1 MKSRARWTLA
11 AFTAAGLVLAGTTGV
26 VYSGAG
32 SAPSRGNLAAEQSA
46 APSVNLDNCPTLTK
60 GYHGGCV
67 SQLQTELNADDNADL
82 TVDGTFGAA
91 TQQAVIAFQQDHG
104 VVPAAGIVGPQT
116 KAALDG
122 ATPAGPVAASSAPT
136 APAAPS
142 TPAGPLQYAALG
154 DSYSS
159 GEGLAPFLA
168 GSDTAAD
175 TCHRS
180 AKAYSQYVTPKPDVF
195 VACSGQ
201 EASAITTAAIPG
213 LEPAQDSQL
222 NQNTGLITLTIGGND
237 ADWTSALTACVKVQG
252 EIIHNTVLSSPAD
265 CSQQLSEL
273 PGRIETMKEN
283 LITAYTDLLTRAPN
297 AQVRVLNY
305 PPLIPDRGGSTS
317 GCRIGRIDPF
327 QLVIAHDVEQQ
338 FVALEQQA
346 NTAIAD
352 AVSQVQS
359 SAASGNQLQLVDV
372 DPQFGGYSGHTI
384 SCGDTGRPTPWINAL
399 RMSPTQAGALTED
412 AAHANWNQFQ
422 TDLVGVASFHPTEEG
437 QHQMYLA
444 LAPELPSGWR

>member
-1 MKSRARWTLA
+1 MKSRARWTLS
-11 AFTAAGLVLAGTTGV
+11 AFTAAGLVLAGTAGV

-32 SAPSRGNLAAEQSA
+32 SAPSRGNLAADQSA
-46 APSVNLDNCPTLTK
+46 APPVNLDNCPSLTK

-67 SQLQTELNADDNADL
+67 SQLQTELNADDNAGL
-82 TVDGTFGAA
+82 TVDGIFGAA
-91 TQQAVIAFQQDHG
+91 TQQAVITFQQDHG
-104 VVPAAGIVGPQT
+104 VVPADGIVGPQT
-116 KAALDG
+116 KAALDE
-122 ATPAGPVAASSAPT
+122 AAPAGPVAASSTPA

-142 TPAGPLQYAALG
+142 TPTGPLQYAAMG

-159 GEGLAPFLA
+159 GEGLAPFQA

-201 EASAITTAAIPG
+201 ETSAITTPG
-213 LEPAQDSQL
+213 LEPAQDSQV
-222 NQNTGLITLTIGGND
+222 NWNTGLITLTIGGND
-237 ADWTSALTACVKVQG
+237 ADWTSALTDCVKVQG

-265 CSQQLSEL
+265 CNEQLSEL
-273 PGRIETMKEN
+273 PGRIETMERN
-283 LITAYTDLLTRAPN
+283 LVTVYAGLLTRAPN

-305 PPLIPDRGGSTS
+305 PPLFPDRGESTS

-352 AVSQVQS
+352 AVSQVQTS
-359 SAASGNQLQLVDV
+359 VAGGNRLQLVDV
-372 DPQFGGYSGHTI
+372 DPQFGGYTGHTI

-399 RMSPTQAGALTED
+399 RMSPAQAEALAKD
-412 AAHANWNQFQ
+412 AAHTNWNQFQ

-437 QHQMYLA
+437 QYQMYLA